1 MPPLRTKKS
10 KTSRARIKRIMQLD
24 EEVGKLAS
32 ATPVMISKSLEC
44 FMQMLIDETCKE
56 TRSRGSKKMTAYHL
70 KAMINTNETF
80 DFLREIV
87 EPIPDPVIAEPRS
100 NAGGAAGPSKP
111 RKASNPVPSSSNTH
125 PNETGAAPKRRTK
138 KQLASEQQQQHQ
150 QQPSYSA
157 EYGYGAPPPGYGAGS
172 YHSTVDTGATGA
184 FDGGRY
190 GNPAAAGYGQGQ
202 ELGQSVGYGH
212 PHATGSAGVAEPL
225 APNKLPSIG
234 TWKSDFTGG
243 GGTGE
248 GGRGIFDD
256 YEEDEDDY

>member
-1 MPPLRTKKS
+1 MPALRTKKS

-87 EPIPDPVIAEPRS
+87 EPIPDPVIAEPKATAS
-100 NAGGAAGPSKP
+100 TSAAGPSKT
-111 RKASNPVPSSSNTH
+111 RKASNPVPSNSNPH
-125 PNETGAAPKRRTK
+125 EPKRRASK
-138 KQLASEQQQQHQ
+138 KQLALEQQ
-150 QQPSYSA
+150 SA
-157 EYGYGAPPPGYGAGS
+157 EYGYGNGYGAAVPPSAHIAGHN
-172 YHSTVDTGATGA
+172 YGHAPYYPGGAGAGTGA
-184 FDGGRY
+184 FDGGRH
-190 GNPAAAGYGQGQ
+190 GHHPVAGSGYGQGQ
-202 ELGQSVGYGH
+202 MAAGYGH
-212 PHATGSAGVAEPL
+212 PHPAGGTTELP